1 MKADP
6 GYFGPD
12 SMMWKVNKEITVLFG
27 GARALLMHAA
37 HPLIAAGARQTS
49 FYQRDPWKRLI
60 RTLSLQNSVT
70 FGTKEEADESAHRIN
85 KLHEVIKGTD
95 EVSGGYYDA
104 LDHEQLLWVHA
115 CLQISSIYFYEK
127 TVKKLTTEEKDLYHK
142 ENTVAAEM
150 VLVDPKQMPTTHEGL
165 KQWVIE
171 KSKEKPFDKVLFGL
185 GIRFVGETVAKK
197 LAKRFGSIDSLK
209 KASLEELIQTED
221 IGERIAKSLVAY
233 FSDPKNQDLLSQLQ
247 IFGLQL
253 ELKLTTL
260 ALHSQF
266 SGKRFVVSGV
276 FESFSREDLKKEIED
291 LGGIIASS
299 ISSKTDYLVAGEGI
313 GPSKK
318 AKAEQLGI
326 PLLNELEYMQLKQ

>member
-171 KSKEKPFDKVLFGL
+171 KSKEKDYLMM
-185 GIRFVGETVAKK
+185 TDVAKEVYE
-197 LAKRFGSIDSLK
+197 I
-209 KASLEELIQTED
+209 
-221 IGERIAKSLVAY
+221 IGGGPVPTHIKPIWPFIAFTAFNTL
-233 FSDPKNQDLLSQLQ
+233 PKE
-247 IFGLQL
+247 F
-253 ELKLTTL
+253 
-260 ALHSQF
+260 
-266 SGKRFVVSGV
+266 
-276 FESFSREDLKKEIED
+276 KEIY
-291 LGGIIASS
+291 GIKETKFKSA
-299 ISSKTDYLVAGEGI
+299 LVSFNLAML
-313 GPSKK
+313 KYTR
-318 AKAEQLGI
+318 
-326 PLLNELEYMQLKQ
+326 PLLPPFFRLIAPARWAKQRIIRKPNLKFKDKSRI